1 MEYDL
6 IVVGGGPAGLSAGI
20 YGVRSG
26 LKTLVID
33 KTMAGGLAGEA
44 PWIENYPG
52 IDSVKGLEL
61 VEKLKAHAA
70 KYVDIKES
78 EPVKDIKIGKDFLVR
93 TEKGE
98 YTAKAVIISTGTTH
112 RKLGVKGE
120 DKFFGKGV
128 SYCATCDGFLFK
140 GKKVA
145 VVGGGN
151 SAAMDAIYL
160 DSLGCKVTLVHR
172 RDELRAEDYLQKRLA
187 GKVNIRLNSV
197 VEEITGDELVKGVR
211 IHDMKER
218 TKKDLGV
225 AGVFVSVGE
234 DPNNELA
241 AKIGVSLDEEGY
253 IKTDKT
259 QRTNI
264 PRVYAAGDV
273 TGGVK
278 QVVVACSEGAIAALS
293 AFEDLRSPYWA
304 KKMIL

>member
-1 MEYDL
+1 MDYEL
-6 IVVGGGPAGLSAGI
+6 IIVGGGPAGLSAGI
-20 YGVRSG
+20 YGIRSG
-26 LKTLVID
+26 LRTLVLD
-33 KTMAGGLAGEA
+33 KVMAGGLAGEA
-44 PWIENYPG
+44 PMVENYPG

-70 KYVDIKES
+70 KYVDIKEF
-78 EPVKDIKIGKDFLVR
+78 ELVTDIAVGKDFLVR

-98 YTAKAVIISTGTTH
+98 YPAKALILATGTTH

-120 DKFFGKGV
+120 DKFSGKGV

-151 SAAMDAIYL
+151 SAVLDAIYL
-160 DSLGCKVTLVHR
+160 DSVGCKVTLIHR
-172 RDELRAEDYLQKRLA
+172 RGELRAEDYLQKRLA
-187 GKVNIRLNSV
+187 GKVGLCLNSV
-197 VEEITGDELVKGVR
+197 VEEIMGDNFVKGIR
-211 IHDMKER
+211 IQDTKEK
-218 TKKDLGV
+218 TKKDLEV

-234 DPNNELA
+234 DPNTELA

-253 IKTDKT
+253 IKTNKT

-278 QVVVACSEGAIAALS
+278 QIVVACSEGAVAALS

-304 KKMIL
+304 KKV